1 MAETKIATEVDLARI
16 NEIVAEYNQQK
27 WALIPLLQK
36 IQDEIGYI
44 PPQSIPIVAKA
55 LGLFPSQV
63 QGVISF
69 YTQLYTEPRGKKVV
83 RVCRGTACHVRG
95 GKTILKLVKQ
105 HLGIEEGQTTP
116 DLEYTLETVACIGVC
131 ALAPNIVVGDRVYGR
146 MNPKKV
152 EQLFKTPSRHSEQS
166 EESQTWVGCP
176 TSGNLPTQGKL
187 GEESRGG

>member
-1 MAETKIATEVDLARI
+1 MDKEGVIREVDLAQI
-16 NEIVAEYNQQK
+16 NGIVSEYSHQK
-27 WALIPLLQK
+27 WALIPLLQR
-36 IQDEIGYI
+36 IQGEFGYI
-44 PPQSIPIVAKA
+44 PPQSVPLIARS

-69 YTQLYTEPRGKKVV
+69 YAQLYTQPRGRNVV

-105 HLGIEEGQTTP
+105 HLGIEEGETSP

-131 ALAPNIVVGDRVYGR
+131 ALAPNMVVADHVHGH

-152 EQLFKTPSRHSEQS
+152 EQLFRNRERKE
-166 EESQTWVGCP
+166 
-176 TSGNLPTQGKL
+176 
-187 GEESRGG
+187 